1 MGVCGFGSVWLV
13 FGGGNSK
20 MNVVGQEAENAGIGD
35 LSHKSEHDL
44 VRDLSPEDVRDRL
57 GAPR

>member
-1 MGVCGFGSVWLV
+1 
-13 FGGGNSK
+13 